1 MIALKYARLGK
12 HAKGF
17 SLLEILISGAIMSSG
32 LTGLAVMLFTAVA
45 GTAQSGY
52 RTTASQLA
60 DSMESMIEVSPSTR
74 QIFLADVPDV
84 VSICGQYNPCSA
96 QQFSQANFKNWHG
109 KVSVQLPGGVGSIC
123 KDSSPFDGT
132 LDNNGC
138 DGNGLLVIKI
148 FWSRGAKLG
157 GSESRLVRV
166 TAE

>member
-1 MIALKYARLGK
+1 MIAFKYDRLDK

-17 SLLEILISGAIMSSG
+17 SLLEVLIAGAIMSSG

-60 DSMESMIEVSPSTR
+60 DSIESMIEVSPSTR
-74 QIFLADVPDV
+74 MIFLADVPDV
-84 VSICGQYNPCSA
+84 VSICGEYNPCSTL
-96 QQFSQANFKNWHG
+96 QFSQANFKNWHG
-109 KVSVQLPGGVGSIC
+109 QVSGQLPGGAGSIC

-138 DGNGLLVIKI
+138 DGNGLLSIKI
-148 FWSRGAKLG
+148 FWSRGARLD
-157 GSESRLVRV
+157 GSESRVVRV
-166 TAE
+166 TTE